1 MEGNSRSILSLLFSF
16 ILSMNNFVSYIL
28 FSNQMQGVNDN
39 VQSDCTCD
47 FEILCHSFQ
56 DRRAWYNFYESCF
69 RLSPKFQS

>member
-16 ILSMNNFVSYIL
+16 ILSMNNFVSYNL

-47 FEILCHSFQ
+47 FEILHHSF
-56 DRRAWYNFYESCF
+56 
-69 RLSPKFQS
+69 